1 MRRRFP
7 LSICSAILCTMTR
20 REALAVPLACAAA
33 PASAQSTPRFVKG
46 ICSVI
51 FPREMPRTEC
61 FAQAK
66 SAGFDAVE
74 LALGADLPLEIGHD
88 EASRLA
94 DAAEKAGIR
103 IATLWVSEPLH
114 QNPLN
119 APDPAVR
126 ARGAEAIRR
135 AISIATDLNCGALL
149 LYAVR
154 LGNGPKL
161 EVGSQE
167 TWDRYTAELKKV
179 VSEAERAKVLL
190 NPENVWNKFLLSP
203 LEMRS
208 FVEQFH
214 SPWVGTHLDTGNVM
228 QYGYPEDWI
237 LTLRQRVKRVHIK
250 DYKLS
255 TRDEQ
260 GRFVDLWQGDVN
272 WKAVM
277 AALVKVGYNGFLSP
291 EIGYNRNQPDQLKQV
306 SAALDKILSLA

>member
-1 MRRRFP
+1 MN
-7 LSICSAILCTMTR
+7 R
-20 REALAVPLACAAA
+20 REVLAMPLAAAA
-33 PASAQSTPRFVKG
+33 FAARAQSRPRFTKG

-51 FPREMPRTEC
+51 FPKEMPRAEC

-66 SAGFDAVE
+66 SAGFDAIE
-74 LALGADLPLEIGHD
+74 LAIGSDVPLDITHD
-88 EASRLA
+88 DARRLA
-94 DAAEKAGIR
+94 EAAEKAGIR

-119 APDPAVR
+119 AADAGAR
-126 ARGAEAIRR
+126 ARGVEAVRR
-135 AISIATDLNCGALL
+135 AIAVATDLNCGALL

-161 EVGSQE
+161 EVGSQD

-179 VSEAERAKVLL
+179 VPDAERAKVLL

-208 FVEQFH
+208 FVDQFH
-214 SPWVGTHLDTGNVM
+214 SPWVGTHFDVGNVM

-237 LTLRQRVKRVHIK
+237 LTLGQRIKRIHFK
-250 DYKLS
+250 DFKLGTS
-255 TRDEQ
+255 GEAAH
-260 GRFVDLWQGDVN
+260 FADLLEGDVN

-277 AALVKVGYNGFLSP
+277 SALVKTGYSGFISP
-291 EIGYNRNQPDQLKQV
+291 EIGRNPSRPGQLKQV
-306 SAALDKILSLA
+306 SQALDKILALA